1 MAGSNRLAMACT
13 ELQTGLPEID
23 SDWLPTVRAQD
34 SQQTNSDETEFEKC
48 LPTDGH
54 AVILILGEYRAGSSQ
69 FIRQVT
75 DSKHVHI
82 TQKGECRWDFI
93 QAHPMFIAGLTV
105 SLVEL
110 PDFYLDVDRVSDVA
124 KLLASMYKC
133 SHPISGVI
141 YLYPVNQGDDIPSP
155 SKMQLLENLFGLDA
169 APNVLLLTTNWDKVP
184 EEEGLAME
192 HTHVRPWWKPFMDK
206 GGTMLRWSGERD
218 SAFEAIHHI
227 IGQGGKGT
235 AVFDIQREIV
245 VEGKVFSETGA
256 GMALSKGFKRR
267 QKHNIGR
274 LEALSPGAAKV
285 VLEGEKSIVQGL
297 TREERQIRW
306 NLMSARLQQ
315 LSLQNC
321 TSAID
326 VKEEVDRFLRFV
338 AEWER
343 RLVEGRHRASL
354 ASGKPVK
361 DLLLPELEAPAP
373 VMSAPP
379 DPYPWGLVLLL
390 VDLSLLAYAILGSS
404 RSVIAISIRE
414 AGHWT

>member
-1 MAGSNRLAMACT
+1 MACT

-34 SQQTNSDETEFEKC
+34 SQQTNSDGTEFEKC

-54 AVILILGEYRAGSSQ
+54 AVILILGQYRAGSSQ

-75 DSKHVHI
+75 GSKHVHI
-82 TQKGECRWDFI
+82 AQEGECQWDSI
-93 QAHPMFIAGLTV
+93 QAHPTCIAGLTV

-110 PDFYLDVDRVSDVA
+110 PEFQQDVDCVSDVA
-124 KLLASMYKC
+124 KWLASMYEC
-133 SHPISGVI
+133 SHQISGVI
-141 YLYPVNQGDDIPSP
+141 YLYPINRGDDIPSS
-155 SKMQLLENLFGLDA
+155 SKMRLLKNLFGLDA

-184 EEEGLAME
+184 EEKGLAVE
-192 HTHVRPWWKPFMDK
+192 HTYVRPWWQPFMDK
-206 GGTMLRWSGERD
+206 GSAMLRWSGERD

-227 IGQGGKGT
+227 IGQGRKGT

-274 LEALSPGAAKV
+274 LEAMSPGAAKV
-285 VLEGEKSIVQGL
+285 VLEGEKSIVRGL
-297 TREERQIRW
+297 TPEEQQIRQK
-306 NLMSARLQQ
+306 LMSVRLQQ

-361 DLLLPELEAPAP
+361 DLLPPELEVPAP

-414 AGHWT
+414 AGHWM

>member
-1 MAGSNRLAMACT
+1 MAGTNRLAMACT

-34 SQQTNSDETEFEKC
+34 SQQTNSDGTEFEKC

-54 AVILILGEYRAGSSQ
+54 AVILILGQYRAGSSQ
-69 FIRQVT
+69 FIQQVT

-82 TQKGECRWDFI
+82 TQEGECQWDSI
-93 QAHPMFIAGLTV
+93 QAHPTCIAGLTV
-105 SLVEL
+105 SLVKL
-110 PDFYLDVDRVSDVA
+110 PEFHLDVDGVSDVA
-124 KLLASMYKC
+124 KWLASMYKC
-133 SHPISGVI
+133 SHQISGVI
-141 YLYPVNQGDDIPSP
+141 YLYPINRGDDIPCS

-192 HTHVRPWWKPFMDK
+192 HTHVRPWWQPFMDK
-206 GGTMLRWSGERD
+206 GSAMLRWSGERE

-227 IGQGGKGT
+227 IGQGGKST

-245 VEGKVFSETGA
+245 VEGKVFLETGA
-256 GMALSKGFKRR
+256 AKALGEGFKRR
-267 QKHNIGR
+267 QKHNVSR

-285 VLEGEKSIVQGL
+285 VLEGEKSIVRGL
-297 TREERQIRW
+297 TREERRIRW
-306 NLMSARLQQ
+306 SLMSIRLQQ

-321 TSAID
+321 TSAVD

-361 DLLLPELEAPAP
+361 DFLPPELEAPAP

-379 DPYPWGLVLLL
+379 DPYPWRLVLLL